1 MKCKKAGKRFF
12 SVLLTAGMLF
22 GTLSVPA
29 FADGGQNI
37 SFSDVKDTD
46 WFYDSVQY
54 VCENGLMNGTGDAVF
69 SPDGTTTRGM
79 IVTILYRMENSP
91 AADSDVTFT
100 DVSAGQYYADAVA
113 WASEN
118 DIVNGYGSGQFGP
131 DDPITREQM
140 ASVLYRYAQLKG
152 YDIAAEGNISS
163 FSDVENVSAYAVNPM
178 RWAAGNRLIS
188 GIGDNMLAPGEMSTR
203 AQTAAILTRFCEN
216 IVPEEPFEPVRPSG
230 SVAYEN
236 RDLGFRIE
244 FPNNWENRY
253 RVEMTT
259 DGSSGILVKTE
270 WGGILCFIYREDA
283 EKWKEEAKGDAI
295 PVEYRVLG
303 ENDEYIYTL
312 YFASDAQ
319 HDPEDEEQT
328 RIYREM
334 REDLYRI
341 GFEILPQNGD
351 SEKTITL
358 AEIGC
363 DEDDLYEAARP
374 VIDGYEEYYDVSATA
389 LEGITVTETEDGVFS
404 ADYFLHME
412 LSQKDAGNG
421 SDADAV
427 DEVNIALRT
436 QFDREGN
443 FLKQLYETFGG
454 YTDDISVILPDPEGG
469 EE

>member
-118 DIVNGYGSGQFGP
+118 DIVNGYGSGAFGP

-152 YDIAAEGNISS
+152 YDIAASGNLAG
-163 FSDVENVSAYAVNPM
+163 FSDDSDVSPYVANPM
-178 RWAAGNRLIS
+178 RWAVGNSLIS
-188 GIGDNMLAPGEMSTR
+188 GMGNNMLAPEESSTR
-203 AQTAAILTRFCEN
+203 AQAAAILTRFCKN
-216 IVPEEPFEPVRPSG
+216 IVPPEPFEPVNPSG

-244 FPNNWENRY
+244 FPDTWKNRY
-253 RVEMTT
+253 IVEA
-259 DGSSGILVKTE
+259 DPNNSSGVVVKAE
-270 WGGILCFIYREDA
+270 WGGILCDIFKSTKEQWEEA
-283 EKWKEEAKGDAI
+283 EKNDWI
-295 PVEYRVLG
+295 NVEYRVLG
-303 ENDEYIYTL
+303 ESGEYIYL
-312 YFASDAQ
+312 MYFPSDVQ
-319 HDPEDEEQT
+319 YDMEDEEQT

-334 REDLYRI
+334 REDLYHI

-363 DEDDLYEAARP
+363 DEDDLYEAVRQ
-374 VIDGYEEYYDVSATA
+374 VIDGYEAYYDVSETG

-404 ADYFLHME
+404 ADYFLRME
-412 LSQKDAGNG
+412 LSRKDAGNEW
-421 SDADAV
+421 DADAV

-443 FLKQLYETFGG
+443 FLKQLYETSGG

-469 EE
+469 AE